1 MKRKLHKLGRIKLLI
16 GLADP
21 ESLKA
26 IDHHL
31 FLQGKKI
38 NLLEKKSNHPKRI
51 PKIDLFITFD
61 TIYSKNIYKQS
72 LLIILNKNYII
83 NFRKYSRIINIQ
95 FHQFTIELQH
105 LQNQVSYD
113 ITNLYQSHQE
123 YHLIPQVK
131 F

>member
-1 MKRKLHKLGRIKLLI
+1 MKKKLHKLGRIKLLI
-16 GLADP
+16 GLADQ
-21 ESLKA
+21 ESLKV

-61 TIYSKNIYKQS
+61 IIYSRNINKQP
-72 LLIILNKNYII
+72 LLIILNKNYMI

-105 LQNQVSYD
+105 PQNQVSYD
-113 ITNLYQSHQE
+113 ITNLYQFHQE